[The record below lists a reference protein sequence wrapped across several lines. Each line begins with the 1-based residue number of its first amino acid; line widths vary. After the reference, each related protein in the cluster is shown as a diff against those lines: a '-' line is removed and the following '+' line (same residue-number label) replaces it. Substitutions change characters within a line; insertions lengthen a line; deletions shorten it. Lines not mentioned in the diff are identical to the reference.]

1 MELVEIQTSK
11 ETSFNIKERG
21 TNWTPEEEILLIEEV
36 IGYEETLF
44 GKMNG
49 SGSKGKHGQVKE
61 LTWRSIADTLNLCM
75 MYQ

>member
-11 ETSFNIKERG
+11 ETSFNKKRR
-21 TNWTPEEEILLIEEV
+21 TNWTPEEEKLRIEEV
-36 IGYEETLF
+36 LKYEETLF

-61 LTWRSIADTLNLCM
+61 ATWRSIAETLNL
-75 MYQ
+75 